1 MSEGFLNRRNF
12 LKGAAAAGAAMAAG
26 GSESD
31 ARGVSLEGA
40 AGERFENEISDKLN
54 AAFAGKLL
62 KIKSLRIKILGGG
75 ADAFKPLLLG
85 VYDDRNQSIGEIA
98 VPSKDRGML
107 INRVIEEMVR
117 NHLEAKGLLR

>member
-1 MSEGFLNRRNF
+1 
-12 LKGAAAAGAAMAAG
+12 MAAG